1 MPTPASPNDYLASL
15 PEDVRTALSAVR
27 KVILKNL
34 PEGFEEVIQCG
45 MIGYQ
50 IPLSRYPKTYNGQPL
65 TLAGLASRKG
75 HMTLHLMSIYGDS
88 KLREWFES
96 AYAATGKKLD
106 LGKACVRFKSL
117 DALPLDVVGEAIAKV
132 GVGDFIAAYERSR
145 AETKGATARP
155 KDKTAQPKKRTAVR
169 REE

>member
-1 MPTPASPNDYLASL
+1 MATASVSDYLASL
-15 PEDVRTALSAVR
+15 PEDARTALSAVR

-34 PEGFEEVIQCG
+34 PEGFEEAIQYG
-45 MIGYQ
+45 MLGYQ

-106 LGKACVRFKSL
+106 FGKACVRFKTL

-132 GVGDFIAAYERSR
+132 SVDDFIAAYERSR
-145 AETKGATARP
+145 AETSEATARP
-155 KDKTAQPKKRTAVR
+155 KNKTALPKKRTAVR
-169 REE
+169 RE

>member
-1 MPTPASPNDYLASL
+1 MPTPTSPNDYLEGL
-15 PEDVRTALSAVR
+15 PEDARTALAAVR
-27 KVILKNL
+27 KVILENL
-34 PEGFEEVIQCG
+34 PEGFEEAIQYG
-45 MIGYQ
+45 MLAYQ

-88 KLREWFES
+88 KLREWFET
-96 AYAATGKKLD
+96 AYATKGKKLD

-132 GVGDFIAAYERSR
+132 GVDDFIAAYERSR
-145 AETKGATARP
+145 AETTKSTARS
-155 KDKTAQPKKRTAVR
+155 KKSLSPKKRTPLR
-169 REE
+169 NT

>member
-1 MPTPASPNDYLASL
+1 MATASVSDYLASL
-15 PEDVRTALSAVR
+15 PEDARTALSAVR

-34 PEGFEEVIQCG
+34 PEGFEEAIQYG
-45 MIGYQ
+45 MLGYQ

-106 LGKACVRFKSL
+106 LGKACIRFKSL

-132 GVGDFIAAYERSR
+132 SVDDFIAAYERSR
-145 AETKGATARP
+145 NEVSP
-155 KDKTAQPKKRTAVR
+155 PKKAVVKAANKPSKKSGR
-169 REE
+169 P